1 MWVCPSE
8 RTRGKESYGH
18 EFTITEKILNAAMDV
33 EAISNVCIAH
43 AQAAVATENRTRTNA
58 TAIGP
63 PDHSTN
69 GIDSVLQRSGEE
81 GNGQWHRHDQ
91 WKSC

>member
-18 EFTITEKILNAAMDV
+18 EFTITEKILNPAMDV
-33 EAISNVCIAH
+33 
-43 AQAAVATENRTRTNA
+43 AAVATENRTRTNA